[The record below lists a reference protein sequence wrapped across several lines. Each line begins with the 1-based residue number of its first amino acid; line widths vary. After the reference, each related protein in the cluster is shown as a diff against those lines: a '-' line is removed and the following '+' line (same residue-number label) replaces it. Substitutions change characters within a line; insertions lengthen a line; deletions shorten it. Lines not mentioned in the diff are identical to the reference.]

1 MLKVGVEYIDER
13 IVPGAGRALLRP
25 FYVGNQLPSRFYEPE
40 SPRTLTRTLKI
51 IARVLAMGDDE
62 VSRELERAMAD
73 FGSSRDGLAEIFQE
87 RFSMVE
93 HLVPTGKR
101 LKSERRLVMG
111 AFFSSEYLFECVSL
125 CNPSIVPAPGADAA
139 SDPDGIPFILSLRS
153 IGEGHISSISFREG
167 VFGSDGSLRLDPPSR
182 TVVEPRLLPH
192 HSYDRSIFKRKLGEL
207 GLLDSFSR
215 SVVAILKDNFT
226 FDELRSAIDSASRGA
241 STFSTFV
248 KDGML
253 TLAQSN
259 YEVAFGAS
267 DDMSSRV
274 IFPLTPNQS
283 NGMEDARFVLFEDS
297 GEKTY
302 YATYTAF
309 DGRLALPQMLETSD
323 FINFK
328 ISTLNGPMVY
338 NKGMALFPRKING
351 SYAMLSRQ
359 SGENIHL
366 MYSDHPH
373 FWYESKTIL
382 RPAEAWEL
390 VQIGNCG
397 SPVETPEGWLVL
409 THGVGA
415 MRKYCI
421 GAVLLDLDDPSR
433 VIGRLAEPLI
443 LPPRESEHSYVP
455 NVVYTCGCLAFNGH
469 LLVPYA
475 IADCTTSFATV
486 SIDEITSALKES
498 GVRG

>member
-1 MLKVGVEYIDER
+1 MSKLNVEYHDEM
-13 IVPGAGRALLRP
+13 IVPGPARALLRP

-40 SPRTLTRTLKI
+40 SPRTLKI
-51 IARVLAMGDDE
+51 IARVLAMGDEE
-62 VSRELERAMAD
+62 VLRELEAVMRD
-73 FGSSRDGLAEIFQE
+73 FGSSRDGLAEIFEE

-101 LKSERRLVMG
+101 LRSERRLVMG

-125 CNPSIVPAPGADAA
+125 CNPSVVPAPVEDEGADC
-139 SDPDGIPFILSLRS
+139 DGLRFILSLRA

-167 VFGSDGSLRLDPPSR
+167 VFGSDRSVEIPPPSLRV
-182 TVVEPRLLPH
+182 TEPRLMPH
-192 HSYDRSIFKRKLGEL
+192 HSYDRSLFYRKLGEL
-207 GLLDSFSR
+207 GLLDSFSK
-215 SVVAILKDNFT
+215 SVVAILKKDFT
-226 FDELRSAIDSASRGA
+226 FDDLKMAIDSASRGT

-259 YEVAFGAS
+259 YEVAFKTS
-267 DDMSSRV
+267 DDISSRV

-309 DGRLALPQMLETSD
+309 DGRLALPQILETPD
-323 FINFK
+323 FVNFK

-373 FWYESKTIL
+373 FWYESKTIM

-397 SPVETPEGWLVL
+397 SPVETPDGWLVL
-409 THGVGA
+409 THGVGP

-421 GAVLLDLDDPSR
+421 GAALLDLDDPSR

-443 LPPRESEHSYVP
+443 LPPKVSEHNYVP

-475 IADCTTSFATV
+475 VADCMTCFATV
-486 SIDEITSALKES
+486 SMDELTSALKES
-498 GVRG
+498 GVKG